1 MHPSVYAKIEP
12 NKPAYIMADSG
23 ETVTYQQLNERSN
36 QVAQKFRALGL
47 KKGDHVSVLLEN
59 NRQFFEIIWG
69 AQRSGLIYT
78 AISTHLKRDEIAY
91 ILNNSDARVLITSDA
106 LADTASL
113 ALKEASKVEQAYL
126 IGGAVRK
133 GFKSY
138 ETEFSAM
145 PTSAIADESCG
156 ADMLYSSGTT
166 GRPKGVSV
174 SLSGDDIESVPAV
187 MSGMIKHYNMTEDT
201 VYLSPAPLYHAAPL
215 RFNMLTMFAGGTSV
229 IMEKFEEEKA
239 LKLIEKYRASHSQW
253 VPIMFVRML
262 KLANHR
268 DYDISSMQCA
278 IHAAAPCPVEIKQ
291 QMIAWW
297 GPIIHEFYSCT
308 EGVGLTF
315 IDSHEWLRH
324 PGSVGKA
331 VVGKLHILD
340 DEGNELPTGEVGNI
354 YFSDGP
360 RFSYHKD
367 PEKTKNATND
377 KGWFSVGDIGYLNED
392 GYLYLT
398 DRKSFMIISGGVNIY
413 PQEIENLMINHP
425 NVADVAVIG
434 IPDEEFGETVKAVV
448 QPVVKPADP
457 RAFEKELL
465 DYCREHISSIK
476 CPKSVDFDDNL
487 PRFPNGKLYKKQI
500 RARYWPRNS

>member
-12 NKPAYIMADSG
+12 NKPAYIMAESG
-23 ETVTYQQLNERSN
+23 ETVTYQQLNDRSN

-78 AISTHLKRDEIAY
+78 AISTHLKKDEIAY
-91 ILNNSDARVLITSDA
+91 ILNNSDAEVLITSQA

-113 ALKEASKVEQAYL
+113 ALESAPVVTHAFL
-126 IGGAVRK
+126 IGESRE
-133 GFKSY
+133 GFENY
-138 ETEFSAM
+138 DAAFSPM
-145 PTSAIADESCG
+145 PTTPVSDQCCG

-166 GRPKGVSV
+166 GRPKGVTV

-187 MSGMIKHYNMTEDT
+187 MSGMIKHYNLTEDSI
-201 VYLSPAPLYHAAPL
+201 YLSPAPLYHAAPL
-215 RFNMLTMFAGGTSV
+215 RFNMLTMFAGGTSI
-229 IMEKFEEEKA
+229 IMEKFNEETA
-239 LKLIEKYRASHSQW
+239 LKYIEKYRATHSQW

-262 KLANHR
+262 KLANHK

-278 IHAAAPCPVEIKQ
+278 IHAAAPCPVEVKK
-291 QMIAWW
+291 QMIDWW

-315 IDSHEWLRH
+315 IDSHEWLKN

-340 DEGNELPTGEVGNI
+340 DEGKELPPGEVGNI
-354 YFSDGP
+354 FFSDGP
-360 RFSYHKD
+360 TFSYHKD

-377 KGWFSVGDIGYLNED
+377 RGWFSVGDIGYLNEE

-413 PQEIENLMINHP
+413 PQEIENLLITHP

-434 IPDEEFGETVKAVV
+434 VPDEEFGETVKAVV
-448 QPVVKPADP
+448 QPVEKPLDIK
-457 RAFEKELL
+457 AFEDELL
-465 DYCREHISSIK
+465 TFCRTHIASIK
-476 CPKSVDFDDNL
+476 CPKSVDLDHNL

-500 RARYWPRNS
+500 RARYWPQA